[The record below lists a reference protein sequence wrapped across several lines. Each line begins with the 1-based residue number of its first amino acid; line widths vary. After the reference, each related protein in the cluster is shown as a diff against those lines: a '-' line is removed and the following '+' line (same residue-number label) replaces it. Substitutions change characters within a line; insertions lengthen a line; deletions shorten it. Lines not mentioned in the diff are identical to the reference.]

1 LTPGG
6 DHKFL
11 ESGTLEHLDQ
21 GGTPRFQ
28 LPAGHGQDIAGDD
41 PSLGVYPGHG
51 IPTPGSRGGAQ
62 VEHDR
67 ASPQQAL
74 APNGYC
80 SGNDRSWIM
89 PAMAL
94 TEKQL
99 RFLRGK
105 AHPLRPVVMLG
116 NKGLTDNV
124 VAESAQALR
133 DHELIKVR
141 VRAADRAQRDAL
153 LAQLVARTESTL
165 VVRIGHVAVLYRAAT
180 PLPRLVLP
188 DAQV

>member
-1 LTPGG
+1 
-6 DHKFL
+6 
-11 ESGTLEHLDQ
+11 
-21 GGTPRFQ
+21 
-28 LPAGHGQDIAGDD
+28 
-41 PSLGVYPGHG
+41 
-51 IPTPGSRGGAQ
+51 
-62 VEHDR
+62 
-67 ASPQQAL
+67 
-74 APNGYC
+74 
-80 SGNDRSWIM
+80 M

-153 LAQLVARTESTL
+153 LAQLVARTESTQ
-165 VVRIGHVAVLYRAAT
+165 VARIGHVAVLYRAAT